1 MAATPSNPR
10 IDELLARVTADP
22 GSRLFLPLAEELR
35 KSGRLDEAEG
45 ILRRGLGVHNNYLS
59 AWISLGR
66 VLRDRGKIEEAS
78 DVFARALSLDPG
90 NVVAARLAAETF
102 LALGEK
108 REALEKYRLVN
119 ALMPGEEEIA
129 ERIATL
135 ERELAPPPPAP
146 MIFPEP
152 AEEAPE
158 IDVQGDDADLPT
170 VEEPLLELA
179 PEEPSLPPPD
189 DAFPPAGSSDDVFH
203 EGEPARASED
213 ATAFD
218 RWSAPEAP
226 APADTRSEVEAPF
239 GDPDTSAVGE
249 EPGEV
254 LPFDTAQSGEL
265 ARSPFDAA
273 PEFYSQPSREN
284 ESQASAAASPDE
296 PSSPFDETR
305 PLPRAGDSSVF
316 PEDDA
321 SGNEAPFAEEEP
333 AVPTADLEF
342 DPFVPEARRDEPA
355 SLPSLEPP
363 REEAAWLAEDDSEA
377 DGAGEPGTGA
387 MRDSV
392 PEARS
397 AYPRQRESTGYTP
410 PGAAPPH
417 DPAATVILG
426 DLYAQ
431 QGHFSAA
438 REIYMKILE
447 REPGNSMVAGKLRD
461 LPARDSAPGVDRRD
475 VAQRLG
481 SWLTRV
487 RRKRGGEDV

>member
-35 KSGRLDEAEG
+35 KSGRLDEADG

-102 LALGEK
+102 VALGEK
-108 REALEKYRLVN
+108 GEALEKYRLVD
-119 ALMPGEEEIA
+119 ALMPGEEEITA
-129 ERIATL
+129 RIASL
-135 ERELAPPPPAP
+135 ERELAPPPPEP
-146 MIFPEP
+146 LPSPEP
-152 AEEAPE
+152 VEAAPE
-158 IDVQGDDADLPT
+158 IEVNGDEADLPT
-170 VEEPLLELA
+170 IEEPLLELA
-179 PEEPSLPPPD
+179 PEEPSQPSRQD
-189 DAFPPAGSSDDVFH
+189 VFPPAGASDDAIH
-203 EGEPARASED
+203 EGEPAGATED
-213 ATAFD
+213 AKAFD
-218 RWSAPEAP
+218 RWLGPEETP
-226 APADTRSEVEAPF
+226 AASSPSEVEPPF
-239 GDPDTSAVGE
+239 GEPETSAV
-249 EPGEV
+249 PGEPDEA
-254 LPFDTAQSGEL
+254 LPFNTAQSDRL
-265 ARSPFDAA
+265 AGTPFDDA
-273 PEFYSQPSREN
+273 PAFYSQPSREI

-316 PEDDA
+316 PERDA
-321 SGNEAPFAEEEP
+321 SGNDAPFAEEEP
-333 AVPTADLEF
+333 AVPTADFEF
-342 DPFVPEARRDEPA
+342 DPFVPDAPRDESA
-355 SLPSLEPP
+355 SLPPVEPP
-363 REEAAWLAEDDSEA
+363 REEAPWLAGGDSEA
-377 DGAGEPGTGA
+377 DVAGERGAGSMP
-387 MRDSV
+387 DSA
-392 PEARS
+392 PEAGS
-397 AYPRQRESTGYTP
+397 AYPEETETTGYAP
-410 PGAAPPH
+410 PGAAPAH

-426 DLYAQ
+426 DLYAR

-447 REPGNSMVAGKLRD
+447 REPGNAVVAGKLRE
-461 LPARDSAPGVDRRD
+461 LPLRDSAPGVDRRD

-487 RRKRGGEDV
+487 KRKRGGEDV